1 MYKYIKENRVKVL
14 FVPLVIYWLLLFIAT
29 SIPSDHLS
37 QVLQIGDKLKHF
49 FAYLILGFLL
59 SLALHFQQ
67 KWENLST
74 YAFISSFFICVVYGA
89 FDELHQIDVPNRS
102 AELLDWFADAL
113 GSILG
118 VIFAMIMLRRIKT
131 GEYQAET

>member
-49 FAYLILGFLL
+49 LAYLILGFLL

-89 FDELHQIDVPNRS
+89 FDELHQIVVPNRS

-118 VIFAMIMLRRIKT
+118 VIFAMIMLRKIKT